1 MKAWKAVDQI
11 SIVALNPAIGLGP
24 TNHKTISIEDGR
36 FIHQKSRNEPKAG
49 FLWYPKMAV
58 TPRLDLWGP
67 GPAPG
72 MEHYPYP

>member
-36 FIHQKSRNEPKAG
+36 SLNMEIEESLDGWVFVVPKA
-49 FLWYPKMAV
+49 
-58 TPRLDLWGP
+58 WGEIP
-67 GPAPG
+67 GK
-72 MEHYPYP
+72 